1 MPTLSTSRRESL
13 NLRGVPWTTMSFGD
27 VQMEPGKPRCPLN
40 AGVAPCER
48 MKRSAA
54 WSSSSVVTPGRTLP
68 ASRSMVRTRMSPAGA
83 MLSISAGVF
92 LMIMGSEPFFE
103 PERREGG
110 PDVVVDLGR
119 AARAVEAP
127 EQALLL
133 VVVDQRLGLLMVGR
147 EALLHHLGLVVL
159 AQLERAAAEVAHP
172 LGLRRVE
179 RHVLD
184 VAVRALAAA
193 GQPLHHDVVR

>member
-1 MPTLSTSRRESL
+1 
-13 NLRGVPWTTMSFGD
+13 
-27 VQMEPGKPRCPLN
+27 
-40 AGVAPCER
+40 

-68 ASRSMVRTRMSPAGA
+68 ASRSMVRTRMSPARA

-127 EQALLL
+127 QQALLL

-147 EALLHHLGLVVL
+147 QALLHRPGLVVL

-179 RHVLD
+179 GHVLD

-193 GQPLHHDVVR
+193 GQPLHHDVVGRGHVERGGQTAVEPLELLVQGVGLCVVAREAVEQEAVVALLLDLV